1 MCCGGCG
8 DVLFV
13 IVFSLFAS
21 LIHVSLNGGREG
33 RGGTGPVSSK
43 LVWPKLNGT
52 VVGITGRL
60 RVEGPGHQYHGV
72 RRPAWWPSR
81 IGIMLTD

>member
-1 MCCGGCG
+1 MRIWLDNVRECSVVCCGGG

-52 VVGITGRL
+52 VSGWYNR
-60 RVEGPGHQYHGV
+60 
-72 RRPAWWPSR
+72 
-81 IGIMLTD
+81 